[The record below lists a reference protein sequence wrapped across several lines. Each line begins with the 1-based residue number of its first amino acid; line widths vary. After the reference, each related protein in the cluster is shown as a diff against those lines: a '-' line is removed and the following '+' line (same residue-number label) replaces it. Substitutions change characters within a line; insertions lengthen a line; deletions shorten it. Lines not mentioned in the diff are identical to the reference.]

1 MSRPPHLGE
10 TFSTTDPP
18 GTEYV
23 SPADST
29 GTDEA
34 HDNPEETRPRTVF
47 NIAGSGPAG
56 GFESHPVGPP
66 HPIPPLTPLPGNGSG
81 GDSTTD
87 ASGFSEPTTS
97 AFGDPSLQAGRSAPP
112 LGGIGADG
120 FGPPT
125 GFLGPPTEHVGPPI
139 EYAGPPTEHV
149 GPPIEYA
156 GPPTEHVGPPIE
168 YAGPPT
174 EYVPQ
179 PGFPPPGGFGP
190 PPGAFNEAP
199 NGGFGPP
206 PASFNPR
213 LEGFNGPPP
222 VPPAGAPPLPPSG
235 VGLRRSPTDA
245 PRGAA
250 ARPSGP
256 PPGSVRARGPRRARL
271 QLRHVNPWTVLKF
284 SCVLSIALFFVWLI
298 TIGLLYGILQAA
310 GVIDHINSA
319 VTTINGSASKDPVTP
334 GLVFGGAAIIGV
346 VNIVLFIALS
356 TVGSVVYNL
365 CADLVGGVE
374 VTLSER
380 D

>member
-1 MSRPPHLGE
+1 MSRPPHPGE

-23 SPADST
+23 SPA
-29 GTDEA
+29 GTSGADEA
-34 HDNPEETRPRTVF
+34 NDNPDETRPRTAF
-47 NIAGSGPAG
+47 NMAGSGPAG

-66 HPIPPLTPLPGNGSG
+66 HLVPPLTPLPGNGSG

-87 ASGFSEPTTS
+87 VAGFGEPTTS
-97 AFGDPSLQAGRSAPP
+97 AFGGPALQAGGTTPP
-112 LGGIGADG
+112 SGGIGAEG

-125 GFLGPPTEHVGPPI
+125 EF
-139 EYAGPPTEHV
+139 AGPATEYV
-149 GPPIEYA
+149 
-156 GPPTEHVGPPIE
+156 
-168 YAGPPT
+168 GPPT
-174 EYVPQ
+174 EYAGPATEYVGPPTEYAGPATEYVGPPTEFVPP

-190 PPGAFNEAP
+190 PPGAFNDAP
-199 NGGFGPP
+199 NGSFGPP

-222 VPPAGAPPLPPSG
+222 VPPPGAPPLPPGG
-235 VGLRRSPTDA
+235 VGLRRPPTDA
-245 PRGAA
+245 PLGGA
-250 ARPSGP
+250 ARPAGP
-256 PPGSVRARGPRRARL
+256 PPGSARARGPRRARL

-319 VTTINGSASKDPVTP
+319 VTTINGSGSKNPVTP